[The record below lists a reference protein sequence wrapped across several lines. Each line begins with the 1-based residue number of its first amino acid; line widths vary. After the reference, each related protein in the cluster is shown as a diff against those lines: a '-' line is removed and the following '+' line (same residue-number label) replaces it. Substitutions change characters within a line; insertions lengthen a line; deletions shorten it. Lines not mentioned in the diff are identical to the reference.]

1 MCVGV
6 CLRCGVCVH
15 ACVGSGMCSLR
26 VCAHMCGMRCM
37 YTCVHVHGVCMCVVC
52 GVCVWFVG
60 VCGL

>member
-1 MCVGV
+1 M
-6 CLRCGVCVH
+6 CVH